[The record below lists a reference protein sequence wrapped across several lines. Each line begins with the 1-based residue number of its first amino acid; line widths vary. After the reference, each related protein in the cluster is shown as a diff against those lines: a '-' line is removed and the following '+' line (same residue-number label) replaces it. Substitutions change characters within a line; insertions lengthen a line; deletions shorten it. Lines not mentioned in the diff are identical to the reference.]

1 MLTVN
6 VAQNFNII
14 VNLYFSKIVLNDSL
28 NNCGKANVLLILRCF
43 VFIWKDEKL
52 LGEEIIHLLLQ
63 IRR

>member
-28 NNCGKANVLLILRCF
+28 NNCGCANVLLLLRCF